1 MALIKAPLFR
11 GLTVYYN
18 IDNVKCVHWNQDNK
32 EEWSDVPCNAKD
44 NVFVCEKDGKAN
56 MTLTT
61 YMSLHYYLTDPQE
74 LSNAAS
80 PFTSQLSLPLPKS
93 VYSVGKMAVF
103 SGV

>member
-1 MALIKAPLFR
+1 M
-11 GLTVYYN
+11 YYN
-18 IDNVKCVHWNQDNK
+18 IDSVKCIQWDQDNK

-80 PFTSQLSLPLPKS
+80 PLTSQLSLPLPKS
-93 VYSVGKMAVF
+93 VYSAGKMAIF